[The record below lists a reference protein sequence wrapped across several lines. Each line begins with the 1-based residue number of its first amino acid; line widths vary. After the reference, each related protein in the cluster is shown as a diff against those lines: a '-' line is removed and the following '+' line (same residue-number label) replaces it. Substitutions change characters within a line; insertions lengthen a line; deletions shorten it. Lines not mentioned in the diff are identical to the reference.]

1 MFREV
6 KFLPRV
12 GKHYDHSRWGKR
24 VMVLGES
31 HYCANPSEATANI
44 TQRVFEYLFDSS
56 CDHEGWMNTYTK
68 FASALSGQQ
77 ENRFSSE
84 AVWDEVLFYNFI
96 QEPMTAPR
104 QAPTKE
110 QRVAA
115 QGAFLEVIEHYRP
128 DLVLVW
134 GHNRLYDYLPDAGH
148 QGADCCGV
156 ETWIYPLSDGHEVR
170 VLPVQHPASAFS
182 PSEWHRTISA
192 ALEN

>member
-1 MFREV
+1 MSEV
-6 KFLPRV
+6 KFLPRE

-77 ENRFSSE
+77 ENRFSAE

-115 QGAFLEVIEHYRP
+115 QGAFLEVIEHYCP

-134 GHNRLYDYLPDAGH
+134 G
-148 QGADCCGV
+148 
-156 ETWIYPLSDGHEVR
+156 T
-170 VLPVQHPASAFS
+170 
-182 PSEWHRTISA
+182 
-192 ALEN
+192 